1 MVKYCGKFLSV
12 KLKYQNEFKK
22 NIKTLY
28 SLVLHTSTAVII
40 LMKPIN
46 QSNFLT
52 KIIFENR
59 NFLYNIFIVSKPVKF
74 LSLNQL
80 GGFYTIK
87 TLVTISLNPFVLR
100 LTVLK

>member
-1 MVKYCGKFLSV
+1 
-12 KLKYQNEFKK
+12 
-22 NIKTLY
+22 
-28 SLVLHTSTAVII
+28 
-40 LMKPIN
+40 MKPIN

-100 LTVLK
+100 LTVLKWNFPLRIFLVNVKKSARNCGFVYIY